1 MAPGMKG
8 REVGSS
14 FGLRGGRGEGAGY
27 DCGRPHPRVAEA
39 GVAGA
44 LMLLRDKVPVRD
56 SCVLRSCGGEQG
68 AGADTH
74 RGLQQRPSIP
84 ERKRGRGRRELG
96 EWGGGRA
103 SSDFHFPAC
112 SPTPPLS
119 VLPLADR
126 ALNLP

>member
-1 MAPGMKG
+1 M
-8 REVGSS
+8 GSS
-14 FGLRGGRGEGAGY
+14 FWLRGRKGGGQVRIV
-27 DCGRPHPRVAEA
+27 GRPHPRVAEA

-56 SCVLRSCGGEQG
+56 SCLLRSCGVGEQG

-74 RGLQQRPSIP
+74 RGLQQPPSIP
-84 ERKRGRGRRELG
+84 ERKWGRGRRELG
-96 EWGGGRA
+96 EWGGRRA

-112 SPTPPLS
+112 SPTPPPS
-119 VLPLADR
+119 VLLLADR